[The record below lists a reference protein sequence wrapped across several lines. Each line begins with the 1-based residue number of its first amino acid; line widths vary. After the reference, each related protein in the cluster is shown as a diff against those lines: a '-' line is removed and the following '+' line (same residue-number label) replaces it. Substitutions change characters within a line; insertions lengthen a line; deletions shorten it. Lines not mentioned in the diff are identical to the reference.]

1 MLEQKG
7 VLQDV
12 LVGKVKLNL
21 VYDFIDEFVRRRLN
35 WTFTG
40 IWPGVDVAVRACLSC
55 VGVCVLCVGAC
66 ECDRVC
72 VILCERE

>member
-40 IWPGVDVAVRACLSC
+40 IWPGVDVAVRACLCC
-55 VGVCVLCVGAC
+55 VVCVVLAC
-66 ECDRVC
+66 VC
-72 VILCERE
+72 VVLARVSVTECV